1 MTMPN
6 FLIIGAP
13 KAGTT
18 SIYRY
23 LKQHPQIYMSPA
35 KEPRF
40 FAFEGETLD
49 FRGLGDEKEADFIV
63 TDIDAYRKLFKKVTN
78 QVAIGEASTSY
89 LYIAKSVERI
99 KYYIPKAKLI
109 AILRDPAERAYSNY
123 LHLLK
128 QEREPLTDF
137 AEALAQE
144 EKRIQNNWWSFW
156 HYKHQGLY
164 YVQMKRYYEAF
175 EKSQIKVYLYEDLN
189 NNPIGML
196 KDMLGFLQI
205 DDTFTPDISE
215 KVRQAPR
222 LPKNKALESFLN
234 QPHPVKS
241 ILSPLLP
248 TSLRDKLVNKIR
260 YLNRGKPKLSTAVRK
275 QLIEFYR
282 EDILQ
287 LQDVIGRDLSQ
298 WLKC

>member
-6 FLIIGAP
+6 FLILGAA

-35 KEPRF
+35 KEPKF
-40 FAFEGETLD
+40 FAFEGENLD
-49 FRGLGDEKEADFIV
+49 FRGLGDEKEANYIV
-63 TDIDAYRKLFKKVTN
+63 TNIDDYRALYKKVTN
-78 QVAIGEASTSY
+78 QIAIGEASTIY

-123 LHLLK
+123 LHLIK
-128 QEREPLTDF
+128 QEREPLDF

-144 EKRIQNNWWSFW
+144 EERIKNNWWSFW
-156 HYKHQGLY
+156 HYKHRGLY
-164 YVQMKRYYEAF
+164 YIQLKRYYEAF
-175 EKSQIKVYLYEDLN
+175 EKNQIKVYLYEDLK
-189 NNPIGML
+189 NNPLGML
-196 KDMLGFLQI
+196 KDMFGFLEI

-215 KVRQAPR
+215 KVRQAAPI
-222 LPKNKALESFLN
+222 PKNKALESFLS
-234 QPHPVKS
+234 QPHPLKS

-248 TSLRDKLVNKIR
+248 TSFREKLVNKIR
-260 YLNRGKPKLSTAVRK
+260 YLNRGKPKLSPAVRK

-287 LQDVIGRDLSQ
+287 LQDLIDRDLSQ
-298 WLKC
+298 WLKS